1 MTIPRCTKQSFL
13 IVLEWLTSL
22 TNTLTEIGHGHLLD
36 RIFFESMTTLDVECY
51 FKGMRA
57 DHDLPTVAHYVYRR
71 AAHLSEGFLIFYW
84 TQFILSGEN
93 YQRWTPKHQ
102 DATTQQSAIT
112 EGRNSSGSK
121 EEDTMR
127 ETVMREFAEEYG
139 RGVRQENVRS
149 KTKELTGTL
158 PYALSMCPTTS
169 QPR

>member
-1 MTIPRCTKQSFL
+1 
-13 IVLEWLTSL
+13 
-22 TNTLTEIGHGHLLD
+22 
-36 RIFFESMTTLDVECY
+36 
-51 FKGMRA
+51 MRA

-71 AAHLSEGFLIFYW
+71 APIYQKDFSYFTGPNSFYPEK
-84 TQFILSGEN
+84 IIKGEP
-93 YQRWTPKHQ
+93 PKIK
-102 DATTQQSAIT
+102 TRPPSSQQT

-121 EEDTMR
+121 EEDTIP
-127 ETVMREFAEEYG
+127 ETVMRAFAGEYG

>member
-1 MTIPRCTKQSFL
+1 MHQTVVPVADQPYQHANGDWAWSPSEQDLFRKYDNFGRGMLFQRNASRPRLAYSG
-13 IVLEWLTSL
+13 SL
-22 TNTLTEIGHGHLLD
+22 RLQKST
-36 RIFFESMTTLDVECY
+36 
-51 FKGMRA
+51 
-57 DHDLPTVAHYVYRR
+57 
-71 AAHLSEGFLIFYW
+71 HLSEGFLIFYW

-93 YQRWTPKHQ
+93 YQRWTPKIK
-102 DATTQQSAIT
+102 TRPPSSQQT

-121 EEDTMR
+121 EEDTIP
-127 ETVMREFAEEYG
+127 ETVMRAFAGEYG

>member
-1 MTIPRCTKQSFL
+1 MTILRCTRQSFL

-71 AAHLSEGFLIFYW
+71 ARIYQKDFSYFTGPNSFYPEK
-84 TQFILSGEN
+84 IIKGEPSN
-93 YQRWTPKHQ
+93 IKTRPPSS
-102 DATTQQSAIT
+102 QQT

-121 EEDTMR
+121 EENTMR
-127 ETVMREFAEEYG
+127 ENVMREFAGEYG

-169 QPR
+169 QLR